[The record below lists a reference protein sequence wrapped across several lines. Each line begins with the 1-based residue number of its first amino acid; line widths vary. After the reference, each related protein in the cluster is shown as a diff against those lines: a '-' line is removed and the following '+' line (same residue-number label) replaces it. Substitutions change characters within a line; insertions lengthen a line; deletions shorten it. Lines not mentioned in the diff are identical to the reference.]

1 MSEAQARVGDLVVAM
16 EAIAPSRYAESWD
29 NVGLLVGDPVRP
41 LSRVL
46 LCIDCTEPVLEEAV
60 GRGAEAVVA
69 YHPVIFQG
77 LKRLVAGSVPWRLV
91 QAGVAVVSPH
101 TALDV
106 ADGGTNDVLADAL
119 GLFSRTP
126 LRVTVPAEG
135 RGLGRVG
142 GIRSTTRESLLQMA
156 QRALGI
162 HRLLVAGPLD
172 GEVTR
177 AAVGAGACGDLLNEV
192 IASGAGF
199 YLTGEMR
206 HHDALKAAAAGV
218 TVACALHSNSERP
231 TLPRLAERLRAHLPR
246 VHFELSVRDRDP
258 FSVW

>member
-1 MSEAQARVGDLVVAM
+1 MMTVDDLCRAM
-16 EAIAPSRYAESWD
+16 DAIAPTRLAEDWD
-29 NVGLLVGDPVRP
+29 NVGLLVGDRAAP
-41 LSRVL
+41 LDRVL
-46 LCIDCTEPVLEEAV
+46 LAIDLTRAVLDEALSLGCTAV
-60 GRGAEAVVA
+60 IA
-69 YHPVIFQG
+69 YHPVIFGG
-77 LKRLVAGSVPWRLV
+77 LKRVLAGSMAYELIRH
-91 QAGVAVVSPH
+91 GVAVYSPH

-106 ADGGTNDVLADAL
+106 ADGGTNDVLADAVEMTA
-119 GLFSRTP
+119 RAP
-126 LRVTVPAEG
+126 LRVTVAAEG
-135 RGLGRVG
+135 LGLGRVG
-142 GIRSTTRESLLQMA
+142 PVSPIERAALLAKVRS
-156 QRALGI
+156 ALAI
-162 HRLLVAGPLD
+162 DHLLVAGSME

-177 AAVGAGACGDLLNEV
+177 VAVGAGACGDLLNEV

>member
-1 MSEAQARVGDLVVAM
+1 
-16 EAIAPSRYAESWD
+16 
-29 NVGLLVGDPVRP
+29 
-41 LSRVL
+41 
-46 LCIDCTEPVLEEAV
+46 
-60 GRGAEAVVA
+60 
-69 YHPVIFQG
+69 
-77 LKRLVAGSVPWRLV
+77 
-91 QAGVAVVSPH
+91 
-101 TALDV
+101 
-106 ADGGTNDVLADAL
+106 
-119 GLFSRTP
+119 
-126 LRVTVPAEG
+126 
-135 RGLGRVG
+135 VG